1 MGDRPHDLG
10 SGTFRIAAEKEKV
23 PKRKGAE
30 KGAGHS
36 KLVM

>member
-23 PKRKGAE
+23 PKRKGA
-30 KGAGHS
+30 GHS

>member
-23 PKRKGAE
+23 PKKVPKKVPGTV
-30 KGAGHS
+30 S
-36 KLVM
+36 